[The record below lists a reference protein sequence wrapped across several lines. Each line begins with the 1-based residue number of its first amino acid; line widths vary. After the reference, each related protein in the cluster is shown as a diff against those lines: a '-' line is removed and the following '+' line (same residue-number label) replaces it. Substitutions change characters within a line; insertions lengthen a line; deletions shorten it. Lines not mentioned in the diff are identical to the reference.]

1 MPIRKIYAS
10 AELGFDLR
18 LMHAR
23 LRYLKQRAAQR
34 RKLMGMTRKKILFV
48 AEAVTLAH
56 VGRLLALAHTLER
69 QRYDV
74 HFACAPGYDMF
85 FKGSDVS
92 IWNVN
97 SISSAQFLAALAK
110 GKPVYDADTLAQYVL
125 DDLRLLQ
132 AVRPDVVIGDFRLS
146 LSVSARVERLPY
158 VGVINAYWSPYVAQR
173 YRVPAIPLSRMLPI
187 ALADGL
193 FNLARPLAFALH
205 SMPLNRV
212 RRAYQMPSLGHDL
225 RRIYTDADHVLYAD
239 IPEMFPARDLP
250 VTHSYLGPVL
260 WSPPT
265 ELPAWWDALPR
276 ARDIVYVTL
285 GSSGQGAL
293 LPKVLHA
300 LSPLPVTVIA
310 ATAGT
315 VNPGLLPDNA
325 HVASYLPGELA
336 AQRARLVICNGGSP
350 TSQQAL
356 AAGVPVLGI
365 AGNLDQYLNMD
376 GVLRSGAGALVRSDR
391 LSEETLRST
400 ALHLLTQPDARIAA
414 SRVAQQ
420 FKHYD
425 AGARLSGV
433 LAQILTR

>member
-1 MPIRKIYAS
+1 M
-10 AELGFDLR
+10 E
-18 LMHAR
+18 
-23 LRYLKQRAAQR
+23 
-34 RKLMGMTRKKILFV
+34 RKKILFV

-56 VGRLLALAHTLER
+56 VGRPLALAQALDR

-85 FKGSDVS
+85 LKGSELHT
-92 IWNVN
+92 WRLN
-97 SISSAQFLAALAK
+97 SISSVQFLAALAQ
-110 GKPVYDADTLAQYVL
+110 GKPVYDAATLAQYVL

-132 AVRPDVVIGDFRLS
+132 TLKPDVVIGDFRLS
-146 LSVSARVERLPY
+146 LSVSARLAQVPY

-173 YRVPAIPLSRMLPI
+173 YRVPAIPLARLLPI
-187 ALADGL
+187 PLAQRL
-193 FNLARPLAFALH
+193 FNLVRPAAFALH

-212 RRAYQMPSLGHDL
+212 RRAYQLPSLGADL
-225 RRIYTDADHVLYAD
+225 RRIYTDADQVLYAD

-250 VTHSYLGPVL
+250 VTHSYLGPVM

-265 ELPAWWDALPR
+265 GLPSWWNALPH

-293 LPKVLHA
+293 LPKVLQA
-300 LSPLPVTVIA
+300 LAPLPLTVIA

-315 VNPGLLPDNA
+315 VEPGLLPDNA
-325 HVASYLPGELA
+325 HVAQYLPGELA
-336 AQRARLVICNGGSP
+336 AARSRLVICNGGSP

-376 GVLRSGAGALVRSDR
+376 GVLRAGAGALLRSDR
-391 LSEETLRST
+391 LAGEALRS
-400 ALHLLTQPDARIAA
+400 AVLRLLSQPEPRDAAR
-414 SRVAQQ
+414 RLAQQ
-420 FKHYD
+420 FQRYD

-433 LAQILTR
+433 LAQLLWR